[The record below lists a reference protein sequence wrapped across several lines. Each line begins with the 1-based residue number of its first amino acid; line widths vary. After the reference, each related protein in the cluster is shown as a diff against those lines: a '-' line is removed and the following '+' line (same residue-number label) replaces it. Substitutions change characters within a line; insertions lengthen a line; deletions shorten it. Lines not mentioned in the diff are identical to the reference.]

1 MPPGAS
7 PPPAWLT
14 RRASRAGWVAL
25 ATWVGHVG
33 SGLCPD
39 PEPRAPPRS
48 GGSRLSCGEDV
59 QRSFVIY
66 TARLRA
72 AIVSTLHTRSTRDL
86 LLPTL
91 SSAGSV
97 VGAHTA
103 GLDRQSDAIWRLQ
116 SVTAASRA
124 PPIIRSIHP

>member
-1 MPPGAS
+1 MTF
-7 PPPAWLT
+7 AWL
-14 RRASRAGWVAL
+14 ASLSSFLSTYNFDSVFSNGAPRGHSRPT
-25 ATWVGHVG
+25 TWTIY
-33 SGLCPD
+33 
-39 PEPRAPPRS
+39 
-48 GGSRLSCGEDV
+48 
-59 QRSFVIY
+59 IY

-72 AIVSTLHTRSTRDL
+72 AIVSTLLTRSTRDL